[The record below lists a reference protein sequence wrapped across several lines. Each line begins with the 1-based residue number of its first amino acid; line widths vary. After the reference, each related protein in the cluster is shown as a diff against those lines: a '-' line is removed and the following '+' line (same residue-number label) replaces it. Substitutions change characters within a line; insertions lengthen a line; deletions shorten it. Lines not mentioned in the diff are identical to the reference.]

1 MTKQAKQVVVKE
13 SVQVS
18 DRTPQLIAAEI
29 RSIDAQARK
38 IVMDSAIEIGKRL
51 IEAKELVAHGEWG
64 KWLELNVNYS
74 QSSANNFMRIATEY
88 EGTNSQTFGNLSYSQ
103 AVALLAVPAEER
115 EVFIEETNAS
125 ELSSRELKAAIEARQ
140 EAERKLQEEQ
150 ERAESER
157 KAREELEAKQ
167 KEQEEQVAS
176 LQAEIEKAVSAK
188 DTPTAAKLRT
198 ELKEAKQNA
207 DNYRAKIKE
216 LQEELKKKP
225 IDIPTIER
233 VEVIPEET
241 QKELEALR
249 KREQE
254 LAAKLREGEEAT
266 AKELAVLQEQ
276 LAKNNNTVRIK
287 VQERLNLLVSNFNE
301 LLTAIAEEQNE
312 EEAKKFKG
320 AVMKLCDKIKGQ
332 L

>member
-1 MTKQAKQVVVKE
+1 MTKQVAKKE
-13 SVQVS
+13 TTQVS

-38 IVMDSAIEIGKRL
+38 VVLDSAIEIGKRL

-64 KWLELNVNYS
+64 AWLKDNVNYS
-74 QSSANNFMRIATEY
+74 QSSANNFMRIANEY
-88 EGTNSQTFGNLSYSQ
+88 DAVNSQSLANLSYTQ
-103 AVALLAVPAEER
+103 AVALLSVPAEER
-115 EVFIEETNAS
+115 EEFAAENNVVEM
-125 ELSSRELKAAIEARQ
+125 SSRELKAAIEARQ

-150 ERAESER
+150 ARAEAER

-167 KEQEEQVAS
+167 KENEELVAS
-176 LQAEIEKAVSAK
+176 LQARVEKAETAK
-188 DTPTAAKLRT
+188 DTPTATKLRA
-198 ELKEAKQNA
+198 ELKEAKKNL
-207 DNYRAKIKE
+207 DTYRSKIKE
-216 LQEELKKKP
+216 LQDELKAKP
-225 IDIPTIER
+225 IDIPKVER

-241 QKELEALR
+241 QRELETLR

-266 AKELAVLQEQ
+266 AKELAALQEQ

-312 EEAKKFKG
+312 EEVMKFKG
-320 AVMKLCDKIKGQ
+320 AVAKLCDKIKGQ